1 MFFVINSS
9 RSANFEACS
18 EKPPL
23 MVKMVSL
30 LVLCSLPLLV
40 SSGPA
45 SSSPGLDLTSN
56 ILPHTFPEG
65 DPSDFALPV
74 YLVQPRSTYA
84 SRDMPGTLTCRVAH
98 ARKVYFTCDNEI
110 LKSSTEK
117 DGVDAKSK
125 SKYKEITI
133 DIKRSQVLD
142 ILGEYSCVCHASSAQ
157 GEVESQPAIVDIAYL
172 RKDFETPPYSTHI
185 EVGSQAELRC
195 HPPKGHPAAQVTS
208 WLRNGVP
215 IDTKTQANF
224 IVSST
229 GHLLILQATLADTAN
244 YSCVAA
250 NIARQR
256 TSEPALVTIY
266 IPGSWSSWGGWSS
279 CSVECGRGV
288 QVRKRTC
295 DSPKPVNGGPGCEGP
310 AIQKKSCSKMCPGVD
325 GGWTSWSSWTTCSTD
340 CLHVRRRYC
349 SDPTPANGGRYCQG
363 KDITSRNCTGG
374 MCRPELASHLPVV
387 VYDKESPA
395 KPSQGGIATSDLT
408 LYIGLAVA
416 FLVLVLVVVI
426 MVRLLQRK
434 RSPHTGYSLT
444 PAGD

>member
-1 MFFVINSS
+1 M
-9 RSANFEACS
+9 
-18 EKPPL
+18 
-23 MVKMVSL
+23 
-30 LVLCSLPLLV
+30 
-40 SSGPA
+40 
-45 SSSPGLDLTSN
+45 
-56 ILPHTFPEG
+56 
-65 DPSDFALPV
+65 
-74 YLVQPRSTYA
+74 
-84 SRDMPGTLTCRVAH
+84 
-98 ARKVYFTCDNEI
+98 
-110 LKSSTEK
+110 
-117 DGVDAKSK
+117 
-125 SKYKEITI
+125 
-133 DIKRSQVLD
+133 
-142 ILGEYSCVCHASSAQ
+142 CHQ
-157 GEVESQPAIVDIAYL
+157 
-172 RKDFETPPYSTHI
+172 
-185 EVGSQAELRC
+185 
-195 HPPKGHPAAQVTS
+195 
-208 WLRNGVP
+208 
-215 IDTKTQANF
+215 
-224 IVSST
+224 IVSALHHSGRWYT
-229 GHLLILQATLADTAN
+229 PDIGDTN
-244 YSCVAA
+244 GGFYLSV
-250 NIARQR
+250 
-256 TSEPALVTIY
+256 
-266 IPGSWSSWGGWSS
+266 PGSWSSWGGWSS

-395 KPSQGGIATSDLT
+395 KPGQGGIATSDLT